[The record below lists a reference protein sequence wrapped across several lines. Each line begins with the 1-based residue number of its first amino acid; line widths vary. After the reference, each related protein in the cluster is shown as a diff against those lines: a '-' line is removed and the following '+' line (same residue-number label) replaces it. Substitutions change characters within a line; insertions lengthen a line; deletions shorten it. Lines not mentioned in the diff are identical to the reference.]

1 MAVFRRNFRWFYL
14 GSALAFASVH
24 LVNFSGGMA
33 LFLLPLTLP
42 QLLLGLILGYA
53 RVQFGLWSCILLHAA
68 HNALFLGLIL
78 AGAG

>member
-1 MAVFRRNFRWFYL
+1 MPAFRRNFRWFYL

-24 LVNFSGGMA
+24 LVNFGEGAAMI
-33 LFLLPLTLP
+33 LLPLTLP
-42 QLLLGLILGYA
+42 QFLLGLILGYA
-53 RVQFGLWSCILLHAA
+53 RVQFGLWACILLHAA